1 MGLHVLSERR
11 EPALTTDIHLKKRL
25 ILFRFKLMSAK
36 WKQQN

>member
-1 MGLHVLSERR
+1 MFYQSDVCRLSLRIST
-11 EPALTTDIHLKKRL
+11 LKKKRL